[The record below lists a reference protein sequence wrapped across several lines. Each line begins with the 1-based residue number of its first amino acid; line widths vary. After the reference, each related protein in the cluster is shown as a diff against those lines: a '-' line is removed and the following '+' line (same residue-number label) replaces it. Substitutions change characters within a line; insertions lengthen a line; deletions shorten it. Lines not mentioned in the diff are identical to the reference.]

1 MPKYK
6 IGCSCASQGPR
17 PRPWSTKHGHGRAR
31 RASVG
36 VCGSPAACP
45 CVCGGRA
52 RRGPRAPCVYGRVWG
67 VRRKSRRLQWGVCGA
82 RAACPWPRLAHERLR
97 CITKIIERLL
107 YLFRAHHAPCPSGVC
122 GACAQSAKRGMRLRV
137 CVRAPHAQASTWDVR
152 ASRAQHASA
161 LGVTTHV

>member
-17 PRPWSTKHGHGRAR
+17 PRPRSWSTNHAHGRAR
-31 RASVG
+31 RALVG
-36 VCGSPAACP
+36 VCGSRAACP

-52 RRGPRAPCVYGRVWG
+52 RRGPT
-67 VRRKSRRLQWGVCGA
+67 LQASTGVCGA

-122 GACAQSAKRGMRLRV
+122 GACAQSSKRGMRLRA
-137 CVRAPHAQASTWDVR
+137 CVPAPHAQASAWDVR
-152 ASRAQHASA
+152 ASRAQHASL

>member
-52 RRGPRAPCVYGRVWG
+52 RRVRRAPQAHATAVGRA
-67 VRRKSRRLQWGVCGA
+67 RRVPRTRCLCERGDPSKGRACLACKWQMSLVAMIHRDSSR
-82 RAACPWPRLAHERLR
+82 P
-97 CITKIIERLL
+97 
-107 YLFRAHHAPCPSGVC
+107 Y
-122 GACAQSAKRGMRLRV
+122 
-137 CVRAPHAQASTWDVR
+137 PH
-152 ASRAQHASA
+152 
-161 LGVTTHV
+161 TTHLFLPIAMEVISYVEGRKTQVLVRGWPWTRKQVEANHL